1 MTPKPIELF
10 ISYRRTQ
17 ALAVQAAVA
26 CLEQAGI
33 RCFLDT
39 SDIDPLADFPEVLR
53 GAIANS
59 KALLVWWSADYA
71 DSEHCMA
78 ELTLGWQYARA
89 QSSDV
94 SQRIWVVNPETT
106 ADHIYAG
113 ELQSNNL
120 LAGNSLHDA
129 MLTAQLT
136 QKLATLT
143 TPLSNEQQTV
153 AAASYGSQAQAVS
166 SHFTG
171 RLRELWQL
179 RSLLHPAQISQT
191 NRLVAIQTHGM
202 AGIGKT
208 ELARAYVDKFSAAY
222 PGGVFWLNLA
232 PLDSEAQV
240 DDNSMRRVWADAVRE
255 ALDWGG
261 QSSFCRDSAGQ
272 YLEAQPLW
280 EKLQQQGPWQS
291 QPVLWLL
298 DNVPVL
304 NTNVYNQLQKWLT
317 APMANSHTLITTRF
331 SGELAGFKPLNLAPL
346 DNISALR
353 LLRSYRDF
361 TQAEHPFAEQL
372 VQQTGAHTLA
382 LVLAGEHLKHSS
394 YQQLI
399 DGVNAQQVL
408 PVIEQIAA
416 LLAADLGDKAVGI
429 VATFALSLQ
438 RLNDNAKRLL
448 ALACQC
454 EGNSAFPATALKDA
468 AKALF
473 QLDEMPASVALR
485 GLSQAALVQQTE
497 LRVKSTDGAAHN
509 EPMLE
514 LHPLTI
520 SACWHLLSN
529 QQDVALPEVS
539 ELQQHL
545 IVVVL
550 NQFANVTDNRSHPQ
564 LQPYLALAH
573 FLPQQHQSA
582 EACSLRHRL
591 ELYYLQAGQLQN
603 ARTIAEENIRF
614 FTDVLALPAEHK
626 DVLVSKGNLASTLG
640 QQGDLA
646 GARRLAE
653 AVLDARER
661 TLGAEHPDTLTSKNN
676 LAGTLAQQGDLAGA
690 RHLQEAVLE
699 ALERTLGSEHPS
711 TLTSKNNLAG
721 TLAQQGDLAG
731 ARRLEEAVLEARERT
746 LGAEHP
752 DTLSSKNNLAN
763 TLGQQGD
770 LAGAR
775 HLQEAALEARER
787 TLGAEHPNTLS
798 SKNNLASTLKAQ
810 GDLAGARHLQ
820 EAVLDARERTLGA
833 EHPDTLTSK
842 NNLASTLWQQ
852 GDLAGARRLEEAVL
866 ETLER
871 TLGSEHPSTLTS
883 KSNLASTLKAQ
894 GDLAGARHLQ
904 ETVLDALERTL
915 GAEHPNT
922 LSSKNNLAGTLK
934 AQGDLAGARRLEEAV
949 LEARERTLGAAHPAT
964 LTSKNN
970 LAFTLWQLKELP
982 QALQLL
988 QQAHQGRLKLLGQQH
1003 PDVINT
1009 GEALLGLMRD
1019 MGMQQEAMALLAEL
1033 RNASNAG

>member
-1 MTPKPIELF
+1 MIPKPIELF
-10 ISYRRTQ
+10 ISYCRNQTI
-17 ALAVQAAVA
+17 AVQAAVA
-26 CLEQAGI
+26 CLERAGI

-59 KALLVWWSADYA
+59 KALLVWWSVDYA

-89 QSSDV
+89 HSSDV
-94 SQRIWVVNPETT
+94 SQRIWVVNPELT
-106 ADHIYAG
+106 ADHICAG
-113 ELQSNNL
+113 ELQSSNL
-120 LAGNSLHDA
+120 LADNSLHDA
-129 MLTAQLT
+129 TVIAQLT

-143 TPLSNEQQTV
+143 TPLSSEQQTV
-153 AAASYGSQAQAVS
+153 AAVSYGSQAQAVS
-166 SHFTG
+166 PHFTG
-171 RLRELWQL
+171 RLREFWQL
-179 RSLLHPAQISQT
+179 RSLLHPAKISQT

-222 PGGVFWLNLA
+222 PGGVLWLNLA

-261 QSSFCRDSAGQ
+261 QSGFYRDSAGQ
-272 YLEAQPLW
+272 YLGAQPLW
-280 EKLQQQGPWQS
+280 EKLQQQGPWQG

-304 NTNVYNQLQKWLT
+304 STKDYNHLQKWLT

-331 SGELAGFKPLNLAPL
+331 AGELAGFKPLNLRPL
-346 DNISALR
+346 DNVSALR

-361 TQAEHPFAEQL
+361 TKAEKPFAEQL

-382 LVLAGEHLKHSS
+382 LVLAGEYLKHSG

-408 PVIEQIAA
+408 PVVEQIAA

-438 RLNDNAKRLL
+438 RLDDNAKRLL

-454 EGNSAFPATALKDA
+454 EGNSAFPVAVLKDA

-473 QLDEMPASVALR
+473 QLDEMPASIALR
-485 GLSQAALVQQTE
+485 SLSQAALVQQTE
-497 LRVKSTDGAAHN
+497 LRVKSTDGTTHN

-520 SACWHLLSN
+520 SACWHLLSE
-529 QQDVALPEVS
+529 QSDLTLPATND
-539 ELQQHL
+539 LQHSL
-545 IVVVL
+545 IAVVRK
-550 NQFANVTDNRSHPQ
+550 QFANVTDNRSHPQ

-591 ELYYLQAGQLQN
+591 ELYYLRAGQLQN
-603 ARTIAEENIRF
+603 ARTIAEENIWF
-614 FTDVLALPAEHK
+614 FTDVLALPAEHN
-626 DVLVSKGNLASTLG
+626 DVLASKNNLASTLWQQG
-640 QQGDLA
+640 DLTGARRLQKTVLEARERTLGTGHPDTLTSKANLASTLKAQGDLTGARRLQEAVLEAHERTLGAEHRDTLTIKSNLAHTLWQQGDLA
-646 GARRLAE
+646 GARRL
-653 AVLDARER
+653 
-661 TLGAEHPDTLTSKNN
+661 K
-676 LAGTLAQQGDLAGA
+676 
-690 RHLQEAVLE
+690 
-699 ALERTLGSEHPS
+699 
-711 TLTSKNNLAG
+711 
-721 TLAQQGDLAG
+721 
-731 ARRLEEAVLEARERT
+731 EAVLEARERT

-752 DTLSSKNNLAN
+752 DTLN
-763 TLGQQGD
+763 
-770 LAGAR
+770 
-775 HLQEAALEARER
+775 
-787 TLGAEHPNTLS
+787 

-810 GDLAGARHLQ
+810 GDL
-820 EAVLDARERTLGA
+820 V
-833 EHPDTLTSK
+833 
-842 NNLASTLWQQ
+842 
-852 GDLAGARRLEEAVL
+852 GARRLEETVL
-866 ETLER
+866 E
-871 TLGSEHPSTLTS
+871 
-883 KSNLASTLKAQ
+883 
-894 GDLAGARHLQ
+894 
-904 ETVLDALERTL
+904 ALEHTM

-922 LSSKNNLAGTLK
+922 LISKGNLAGTLK

-949 LEARERTLGAAHPAT
+949 LEARERTLGAEHPNTLSSKNNLASILKAQGDLAGARRLEEGVLEARERTPGAEHPDTLNSKNNLANTLWQQGDLVGARRLEETVLEACERTLGAEHPNTLTSKANLADTLWQQGDLAGARRLEEAVLEARDRTLGAEHPST

-982 QALQLL
+982 QALHLL
-988 QQAHQGRLKLLGQQH
+988 QQAYQGLKKQLGRQH
-1003 PDVINT
+1003 PDTLKT
-1009 GEALLGLMRD
+1009 GEALLALMRE
-1019 MGMQQEAMALLAEL
+1019 MGMQPEAKVLLAEL
-1033 RNASNAG
+1033 YNEDSAD